1 MIDNVLSLSLSLVA
15 SIFGEVL
22 LSMPHETRRTTN
34 RKSATVMTKKKALF
48 VYQFLVNNITVNY
61 S

>member
-1 MIDNVLSLSLSLVA
+1 MRNVSIFSA

-34 RKSATVMTKKKALF
+34 RKSVTQMTKRKALF